1 MIDNHS
7 ASAGSASSRPHALIR
22 LGFLAGVLAVAAAN
36 PPTAAAQT
44 VDHAPFSR
52 LLAAHV
58 VDGLVDYGAF
68 ARASSF
74 ALYLRTLDRAEPAAM
89 SRSDRLAYW
98 INVYNAYT
106 IELINA
112 RGEKRSIRN
121 INKRLGISF
130 RSPWAEPIVRAG
142 GRVLSLD
149 DVEHTIIRPE
159 FGDSRIH
166 VALVCAALG
175 CPPLRSEAYVGAL
188 LDPQLDEQAGI
199 FLKQSA
205 KNRVDVANRT
215 VYGSPI
221 FTWYREDFGG
231 SLSGVGAFWA
241 RYTPAGDARDV
252 LLSGNFKWADTHY
265 DWSLNVRK

>member
-1 MIDNHS
+1 M
-7 ASAGSASSRPHALIR
+7 
-22 LGFLAGVLAVAAAN
+22 
-36 PPTAAAQT
+36 T
-44 VDHAPFSR
+44 
-52 LLAAHV
+52 
-58 VDGLVDYGAF
+58 
-68 ARASSF
+68 
-74 ALYLRTLDRAEPAAM
+74 M
-89 SRSDRLAYW
+89 SDRLAYW

-142 GRVLSLD
+142 GRVLTLD
-149 DVEHTIIRPE
+149 DVEHKIIRPE

-175 CPPLRSEAYVGAL
+175 CPPLRSEAFVGAR
-188 LDPQLDEQAGI
+188 LDAQLDEQATI
-199 FLKQSA
+199 FLRQSE
-205 KNRVDVANRT
+205 KNRVDVATRT

-221 FTWYREDFGG
+221 FSWYRQDFGG

-241 RYTPAGDARDV
+241 RYFPPGEAHD
-252 LLSGNFKWADTHY
+252 LLASGNFTWADTHY
-265 DWSLNVRK
+265 DWSLNARR